1 MSTSRSAAARGPAL
15 VQAAWRYRGFIA
27 TSVRNEFKSRL
38 SRSRFGAAWVVLQP
52 LAQVLIFATILSNVL
67 AARLQGVDNP
77 YAYAVYLIS
86 GIVCW
91 ALFSEIVQ
99 RCLTV
104 FIDHASLLKQIQFPR
119 ICLPLIAIGTA
130 LVSNL
135 ALLVVT
141 LLILPLL
148 GFVPNVQMLWLPVL
162 LALTVALGTGF
173 GLLLGTL
180 NVFMRDVGQVVMVV
194 MQFWFWVTPIV
205 YPIDIV
211 PEAFRATLAIN
222 PVVPLVGGY
231 HDVLVYGRAPGEG
244 LLWVALVAGVLLV
257 LAWLMFRRASAEMVD
272 VL

>member
-1 MSTSRSAAARGPAL
+1 MSISNSTAARAPAL
-15 VQAAWRYRGFIA
+15 VHAAWRYRGFIA
-27 TSVRNEFKSRL
+27 SSVRNEFKSRL

-67 AARLQGVDNP
+67 AARLQGVDNR

-104 FIDHASLLKQIQFPR
+104 FIDNASLLKRMQFPR
-119 ICLPLIAIGTA
+119 ICLPLIAIGIA
-130 LVSNL
+130 LVSNM

-148 GFVPNVQMLWLPVL
+148 GFVPGVELLWLPAL
-162 LALTVALGTGF
+162 ILLTVALGTGF

-180 NVFMRDVGQVVMVV
+180 NVFMRDVGQVVLVV

-211 PEAFRATLAIN
+211 PAAFRATLAIN
-222 PVVPLVGGY
+222 PVVPLVGAY

-244 LLWVALVAGVLLV
+244 LLWVAVVAGALLV
-257 LAWLMFRRASAEMVD
+257 VSWLMFRRASTEMVD